1 MFHFVSLFYICDYQV
16 SLKCL
21 FLTVS
26 VDVTDNWRRQ
36 LACFQLFFCL
46 IKTSRSQTEEVLI
59 RAGIV
64 VMRQEV
70 SGGRERGS
78 LSLATGRLA
87 GFFLSRHRGEKGP
100 LSLSFIKV
108 SNEWLF
114 IGNCIPNTFKFQNIY
129 TNIFSKNRI
138 PIKGFLCPISILKA
152 ETRYWRFK
160 AGIFLFMSK

>member
-70 SGGRERGS
+70 SGGRERERERGS

-87 GFFLSRHRGEKGP
+87 GFFLSRHRGEKSP

-108 SNEWLF
+108 SNE
-114 IGNCIPNTFKFQNIY
+114 
-129 TNIFSKNRI
+129 
-138 PIKGFLCPISILKA
+138 
-152 ETRYWRFK
+152 
-160 AGIFLFMSK
+160 